1 MAKSIPY
8 PPMAKS
14 IPKPIPEQNA
24 IGKKLRRKLHDHIKS
39 ENRRG
44 GITFMGPKGV
54 GKTCI
59 VGEVHSKA
67 PKDEKTLNLFAACKT
82 DHADKQ
88 AEDVG
93 VATGCKP
100 LTLGRLPAVKTALE
114 SSASATF
121 TITPTSFGNLLNPG
135 HSLHEKCITTL
146 KASKVTCI
154 RLTLD
159 EAHKASRTSRPG
171 LPRGA
176 RRWRSVK

>member
-1 MAKSIPY
+1 MAV
-8 PPMAKS
+8 S
-14 IPKPIPEQNA
+14 IPKPTPEQDA
-24 IGKKLRRKLHDHIKS
+24 IGKKIRQTLHVHIKS
-39 ENRRG
+39 ETRRG
-44 GITFMGPKGV
+44 GITFRGPKGV
-54 GKTCI
+54 GKTRI

-88 AEDVG
+88 AEEVG
-93 VATGCKP
+93 VASGCKP
-100 LTLGRLPAVKTALE
+100 LTMGRLTTVKVALK

-135 HSLHEKCITTL
+135 HKLHDKLFPTL

-154 RLTLD
+154 RLALD

-176 RRWRSVK
+176 RRWRRRASHSW